1 MKITNKSKRQFQ
13 CRDGEE
19 ITVTVRSKDTVFLVT
34 YRLDQETG
42 HLDEGEPLVFDLN
55 ESEAN
60 PTFLTLGF
68 HFSGSNGGAYSIRIT
83 GDPSGDTFKD
93 AYSQD
98 HVPVVFDH
106 FTFNI

>member
-1 MKITNKSKRQFQ
+1 MQIVDFDTRKFQ

-19 ITVTVRSKDTVFLVT
+19 ITVTVASIKTVYLVT

-42 HLDEGEPLVFDLN
+42 SLEEGEPLVFDLN
-55 ESEAN
+55 QSEAD
-60 PTFLTLGF
+60 PTLLTLGF
-68 HFSGSNGGAYSIRIT
+68 HFSGSKGGAYSVEIT
-83 GDPSGDTFKD
+83 GDPGGDTFED
-93 AYSQD
+93 SYSQN